1 MSGIGNPRT
10 LFLLPSVSHGNPVL
24 ITTQMSWSC
33 VGEGLLPPRAA
44 KLWAPELKQE
54 AVHASPCPSLP
65 RSEPLAAH
73 GVVWGRP

>member
-1 MSGIGNPRT
+1 M
-10 LFLLPSVSHGNPVL
+10 
-24 ITTQMSWSC
+24 
-33 VGEGLLPPRAA
+33 GEGLLPPRAA
-44 KLWAPELKQE
+44 KLWALELKQE